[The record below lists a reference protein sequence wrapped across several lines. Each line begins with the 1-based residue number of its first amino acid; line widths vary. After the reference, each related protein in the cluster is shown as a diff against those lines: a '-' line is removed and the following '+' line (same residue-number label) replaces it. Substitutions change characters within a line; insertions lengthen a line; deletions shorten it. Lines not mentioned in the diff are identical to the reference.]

1 MCFTHEEKYR
11 YLFTSTH
18 TVDFVCFANWGSD
31 NIIRCSAVYFGNA
44 TREIKIFN
52 TARHTVGAIISAIFA
67 RVTSG
72 VSRYVIVDDIMFL
85 HNDGTS
91 CV

>member
-31 NIIRCSAVYFGNA
+31 NIIRCSAVYFGNT

-52 TARHTVGAIISAIFA
+52 TARHTVGAIISAITVDILTPKRSQA
-67 RVTSG
+67 WSMPRVK
-72 VSRYVIVDDIMFL
+72 R
-85 HNDGTS
+85 
-91 CV
+91 